1 MDAQDILKTLNNL
14 EKSLQNVESA
24 RQQVINTVDAY
35 EGAKSQLHALAEE
48 FSTVSAELK
57 NVYTAINKNASSLDM
72 TLQKKFEE
80 VFKSI
85 TSRTQEL
92 QNSVTNIQSAFKVA
106 CEQSTESIEGSVDNC
121 ILKFC
126 NEIDTAIVNFSK
138 KAKLETDG
146 IAAALAGFKSSALQ
160 MQKEFSLSI
169 SAAAGDHKATQEK
182 IASDFG
188 KSVSNHIS
196 SFKSLSTELQSR
208 IDKYEEINLTLE
220 IKVDQTFD
228 LVKKESESLASAI
241 HKLQANQKY
250 EHDDLSKR
258 FDTIDSEQAEVITSI
273 SDFKNRLDYA
283 SSHIVQNQT
292 TIIAS
297 TEKRLVDEINSVKEE
312 LVSSKKL
319 TFLCLI
325 AIAIS
330 LVLNIIVLTK

>member
-92 QNSVTNIQSAFKVA
+92 QNSVINIQSAFKVA

-121 ILKFC
+121 LLKFC
-126 NEIDTAIVNFSK
+126 NEIDAAIVQFSK
-138 KAKLETDG
+138 KAQLETDG
-146 IAAALAGFKSSALQ
+146 IADALAGFKSFALQ
-160 MQKEFSLSI
+160 MQKDFNHSI
-169 SAAAGDHKATQEK
+169 SAAAGEHKATQEK

-188 KSVSNHIS
+188 ISVSNHIS
-196 SFKSLSTELQSR
+196 SFKSLSTELQSI
-208 IDKYEEINLTLE
+208 IDKYEEINIALE
-220 IKVDQTFD
+220 TKVNQTFD
-228 LVKKESESLASAI
+228 LVKKESESLASTI
-241 HKLQANQKY
+241 HKFQAYQKS
-250 EHDDLSKR
+250 EHQGLSKR
-258 FDTIDSEQAEVITSI
+258 LDIIDSEQNKVIS
-273 SDFKNRLDYA
+273 SLADLKDRLDNT
-283 SSHIVQNQT
+283 SSHIVQHQT
-292 TIIAS
+292 TVIAS
-297 TEKRLVDEINSVKEE
+297 TEKRLVDEINSLKEE
-312 LVSSKKL
+312 LASSKKL